1 MKELFLV
8 FARQYFSFPAMAV
21 VRGSLESWNWLAA
34 IYTLR
39 KTIINVLWIYA
50 PGFGAAV
57 WCQNDP
63 QPPLGEL
70 FSIVMIFA
78 GALSSLGFSS
88 TVDERHA
95 WMQPVLNDK
104 LPQIN
109 FHLISIILRFFSH
122 YIRLWEIFFLGGCN
136 NITFFQFDMYCVL
149 PTNEI
154 LIIYDFTAN

>member
-70 FSIVMIFA
+70 FFDSDDFCRSA
-78 GALSSLGFSS
+78 F
-88 TVDERHA
+88 
-95 WMQPVLNDK
+95 
-104 LPQIN
+104 
-109 FHLISIILRFFSH
+109 IIGVFIDSRWTP
-122 YIRLWEIFFLGGCN
+122 RMNATRAQW
-136 NITFFQFDMYCVL
+136 
-149 PTNEI
+149 
-154 LIIYDFTAN
+154 